1 MNKKT
6 YPSDLTDRE
15 WQSIKNLIPPAKA
28 GGRPRKVNMRHV
40 LNAIFYV
47 LRGGIAWRMLPKDF
61 PPRSTVYH
69 YFRQFR
75 LDGTWQHIHD
85 HLRHEIRLREGRHAE
100 PSAAILDSQSV
111 KTTEA
116 GGPERGFDG
125 GKRVRGRKR
134 HILVDTLGLLLVVVV
149 HAANTQDRKGARLVL
164 EAIKE
169 AFLGLRLIWVDSGY
183 HSKPLCKWLAT
194 LRPNHPVAMQIVKR
208 SDRQQGFSVLPRR
221 WVVER
226 TFGWLGRHRRLS
238 KDYEHLP
245 ATSETL
251 IRLAM
256 IKLMLGRLARA

>member
-1 MNKKT
+1 MKKKT
-6 YPSDLTDRE
+6 YPSDLTDQE
-15 WQSIKNLIPPAKA
+15 WKSIKNLIPPAKH
-28 GGRPRKVNMRHV
+28 GGRPREVNMRHI

-61 PPRSTVYH
+61 PPRGTVYH

-85 HLRHEIRLREGRHAE
+85 HLRQQVRINEGRNAE

-111 KTTEA
+111 KSTEA

-149 HAANTQDRKGARLVL
+149 HAANTQDRQGARRVL

-169 AFLGLRLIWVDSGY
+169 AFYNLRLIWVDSGY
-183 HSKPLCKWLAT
+183 NSKPLQKWLTA
-194 LRPNHPVAMQIVKR
+194 LRPDNPVALEVVKR
-208 SDRQQGFSVLPRR
+208 SDMQQGFSVLPRR

-238 KDYEHLP
+238 KDYEQLP

-256 IKLMLGRLARA
+256 IRLMLGRLATA